1 MTTILDRIVEKK
13 KEELSSLIL
22 PSERLVTRSKYS
34 LTDSIRNS
42 QHPLGIIA
50 EVKKASPSK
59 GILTHDFNPV
69 AIAKSYQS
77 IGAAGISVL
86 TDQSFFQGHADYL
99 TAIKSEVT
107 NPILRK
113 DFIIHEKEVS
123 YSERIGADAIL
134 LIAAI
139 LESSQL
145 KELHTQAVELGMD
158 VLVEVHN
165 ESELEKVLSHI
176 TPHLIGVNNRNLS
189 TFDTDLTTTKRLQQY
204 IPKEITLISESGIHS
219 KNDVDKLRELNVNG
233 ILVGEGFMTS
243 QNKQQFV
250 DSLFY
255 VSDKK

>member
-1 MTTILDRIVEKK
+1 MTTILDRIVDKK

-22 PSERLVTRSKYS
+22 PSERLVARSKHS
-34 LTDSIRNS
+34 LTETIRAS
-42 QHPLGIIA
+42 EHPLGIIA

-59 GILTHDFNPV
+59 GILTHDFDPV
-69 AIAKSYQS
+69 AIAKSYQR

-86 TDQSFFQGHADYL
+86 TDQSFFQGHAEYL

-113 DFIIHEKEVS
+113 DFIIHEKEVT

-139 LESSQL
+139 LEGPQL

-165 ESELEKVLSHI
+165 EIELEKVLSHI
-176 TPHLIGVNNRNLS
+176 TPNLIGVNNRDLS
-189 TFDTDLTTTKRLQQY
+189 TFKTDLTTTKRLQKY
-204 IPKEITLISESGIHS
+204 IPKEIALISESGIHT
-219 KNDVDKLRELNVNG
+219 KNDVDELRQLGVDG
-233 ILVGEGFMTS
+233 ILVGEGFMVS
-243 QNKQQFV
+243 QNKQKFV
-250 DSLFY
+250 DSLFTA
-255 VSDKK
+255 SDN